1 MQTATI
7 ETTPADF
14 GVLAKQ
20 VREAGLLDRRFGYYG
35 LMIPLTIAAF
45 ARGIRRT
52 DPDRELLVGPRH
64 RRRSWA

>member
-20 VREAGLLDRRFGYYG
+20 VREAL
-35 LMIPLTIAAF
+35 PTTAENKTSAQAAYK
-45 ARGIRRT
+45 AVA
-52 DPDRELLVGPRH
+52 L
-64 RRRSWA
+64 A